1 MREKGVIMKKL
12 FKVLVSVALVMSF
25 AACGSSSSKRAYDSV
40 ASAEAYYYNDAPAA
54 AYDEEGF
61 YAEDYKSYDNGGSSA
76 EFKEDKPLNDS
87 ARKLIKT
94 YSINAETETFDDFVA
109 ATQARVNALQG
120 YIQNMDSFNGSSY
133 TGNRGSRYCN
143 LTVRIPS
150 GKLEDFVNFVGDT
163 ANITNKN
170 LNVED
175 ITLQYVDSESR
186 KQTYEIE
193 QERLLSLL
201 EKCDNV
207 EDMIAIE
214 SRLSE
219 VRYHLESQAS
229 QLRTYDNLVDYA
241 TVYLNISE
249 VTKYTPP
256 EPEKYWDRVKRSFSE
271 GIEDLVD
278 GLKDFFVGF
287 VCALPGLVLFAVIV
301 VIVVLVIRAIVKSGA
316 KKREAE
322 RNRLA
327 EERMNQ
333 AKETAKKN
341 AENGQ

>member
-1 MREKGVIMKKL
+1 MKKL
-12 FKVLVSVALVMSF
+12 LRVLAAVALVLSF
-25 AACGSSSSKRAYDSV
+25 VACGSGSSKRAYDSA
-40 ASAEAYYYNDAPAA
+40 ASAEVNYAYSEAPAA
-54 AYDEEGF
+54 AYEEEGF
-61 YAEDYKSYDNGGSSA
+61 YTDEYKSYDNGSSSA

-109 ATQARVNALQG
+109 ATQARVSALQG

-133 TGNRGSRYCN
+133 TGNKGSRYCN
-143 LTVRIPS
+143 LTVRVPS
-150 GKLEDFVNFVGDT
+150 KNLEDFVNFVGDT

-193 QERLLSLL
+193 QERLLALL

-229 QLRTYDNLVDYA
+229 QLRTFDNLVDYA

-256 EPEKYWDRVKRSFSE
+256 EPEKYWDRVRRSFSE
-271 GIEDLVD
+271 GIEDLVE
-278 GLKDFFVGF
+278 GLQDFFVGF
-287 VCALPGLVLFAVIV
+287 VGALPGLVLFAIIV
-301 VIVVLVIRAIVKSGA
+301 VIVVLIIRAIVKSGA